1 MNQYSGRQARPQASI
16 NSLKWL
22 WLACQALFLLSSL
35 FTTLPSYADTRI
47 SVGDHHACVI
57 RADDTVLCW
66 GNSNSPEETLYP
78 EGKFTQVSVNK
89 LGKGSCGLRTDN
101 TISCWGGEI
110 ANIPVPSGKFIQV
123 NFDQHLVDYRSD
135 PYSACAIRLEN
146 NKIICWDT
154 SGNLFEPSQE
164 SFVKIGLNSDAHFG
178 CGILTDKSISCWG
191 LSDILS
197 ESQPPAGKFSQV
209 LFKPVSL
216 VTGSYY
222 IICGLAIEGNFMC
235 TAGRPSVKGNPVSD
249 SSIEII
255 HQEDYLNRV
264 FRVEADKSF
273 HAISAYSAYYHGVRI
288 CGLRKDAA
296 IDRLMTCWGTYS
308 DISPVAGFTEISVG
322 LNYGCGIKSDNS
334 ILCWGSNASSYI
346 NPANILPNKPPTAI
360 LPKIYPSV
368 EEIREDKEIFA
379 VDNVLKLSIPWSNDG
394 SLGDSLLFVP
404 QISKDEGGSISSS
417 SWSITDESGNP
428 VKMNEYYI
436 YSGGSDS
443 VFSVPFYKSG
453 TYTEKLVVKDN
464 EGYQSE
470 ASRVIKVLS
479 RPTANFYV
487 EDESQPSSN
496 QPYVPTFY
504 LKKLSSVK
512 FDASKSQSESENT
525 ITDYMWKISK
535 RNSVDSTET
544 MLNLDIGNIDNPSI
558 NFSDYGVYVVTL
570 QVKDSSGEL
579 SIPAKLEIRI
589 DNESPKVSF
598 TVDRSEGSSPLI
610 VEVDASQ
617 STDVDGISEYI
628 WKITNINT
636 GVEPVSPKL
645 GNQAK
650 GELIFTEPSSYAI
663 YLTVIDK
670 FGMSMSTPTFT
681 RIEVS
686 NSPPTATM
694 KILSNIK
701 GKIPLSVKLDASDS
715 VDSDGK
721 IQNYSW
727 HIREDDSI
735 VIDNAKIPKP
745 FTLSKAGTYTV
756 VLTVTD
762 DRWATASTEQTIIAQ
777 AEDNRLPVAKIKA
790 QTSTQGVAPLTVRF
804 DGSSSS
810 DVDGQLTDYE
820 WMVSDGR
827 ESVKGND
834 AFPSLLFNRVGDYTI
849 TLKVTD
855 NSGGSSTDTMKVT
868 VTDGCVATYSPESG
882 NGRVQI
888 PCVAVEGQPLS
899 GYEVIL
905 WQHNLANAFLFDLN
919 LSSSTYLKT
928 KKLPDESKCKAIY
941 NSQSGELHI
950 PCVQYGEKSFDV
962 YLLLRLNMS
971 SDFFMTFGL
980 DDNRVKINP

>member
-1 MNQYSGRQARPQASI
+1 MNMNQYSGRQARPQASI

-22 WLACQALFLLSSL
+22 WLACQALFLLSSM

-57 RADDTVLCW
+57 RADDTVRCW
-66 GNSNSPEETLYP
+66 GNLSSPEENYSP

-123 NFDQHLVDYRSD
+123 NFDQRPIYHGDI

-164 SFVKIGLNSDAHFG
+164 KFLKIGLNSDAHVG

-191 LSDILS
+191 LPDLS
-197 ESQPPAGKFSQV
+197 SGFQPPAGKFSQV
-209 LFKPVSL
+209 LLVPVALST
-216 VTGSYY
+216 VMGSYY
-222 IICGLAIEGNFMC
+222 VICGLTIEGHFVC
-235 TAGRPSVKGNPVSD
+235 TIQQPVTVSD
-249 SSIEII
+249 LSITNK
-255 HQEDYLNRV
+255 DYLEGL
-264 FRVEADKSF
+264 FQTGTDKSF
-273 HAISAYSAYYHGVRI
+273 YEISAHYDYMDSLYGYVYFEI
-288 CGLRKDAA
+288 CGLRKGAA
-296 IDRLMTCWGTYS
+296 IDRLLTCWGVSSKGAFET
-308 DISPVAGFTEISVG
+308 PVVGFVEISVG
-322 LNYGCGIKSDNS
+322 LDYGCGIKPDNTVS
-334 ILCWGSNASSYI
+334 CWGVSYGS
-346 NPANILPNKPPTAI
+346 PT
-360 LPKIYPSV
+360 
-368 EEIREDKEIFA
+368 KEA
-379 VDNVLKLSIPWSNDG
+379 
-394 SLGDSLLFVP
+394 
-404 QISKDEGGSISSS
+404 
-417 SWSITDESGNP
+417 
-428 VKMNEYYI
+428 
-436 YSGGSDS
+436 
-443 VFSVPFYKSG
+443 
-453 TYTEKLVVKDN
+453 
-464 EGYQSE
+464 
-470 ASRVIKVLS
+470 
-479 RPTANFYV
+479 
-487 EDESQPSSN
+487 
-496 QPYVPTFY
+496 
-504 LKKLSSVK
+504 
-512 FDASKSQSESENT
+512 
-525 ITDYMWKISK
+525 
-535 RNSVDSTET
+535 
-544 MLNLDIGNIDNPSI
+544 
-558 NFSDYGVYVVTL
+558 
-570 QVKDSSGEL
+570 
-579 SIPAKLEIRI
+579 
-589 DNESPKVSF
+589 SF
-598 TVDRSEGSSPLI
+598 TVDRNAGSSPLT

-617 STDVDGISEYI
+617 SISPADVSEYT
-628 WKITNINT
+628 WKITNVNT

-650 GELIFTEPSSYAI
+650 GELTFTEPGSYQVDLI
-663 YLTVIDK
+663 VVGI
-670 FGMSMSTPTFT
+670 FGGVSIAPFQ